1 MTTETEEASIVFVG
15 RVEAVP
21 AVPQSGGRHLCP
33 ESALVMKAASEL
45 KDGEILKFVFA
56 KRCTCNTVHW
66 AVRRH
71 VEGVLVAERTEP
83 DGRRA
88 LYVWKDPA
96 GQETT

>member
-1 MTTETEEASIVFVG
+1 MTTETEQASVVFVG

-21 AVPQSGGRHLCP
+21 PSGGRHLAP
-33 ESALVMKAASEL
+33 ESLLAIKAASEL

-56 KRCTCNTVHW
+56 KRATCNTANW
-66 AVRRH
+66 AARRH
-71 VEGVLVAERTEP
+71 VEGLLTAERTEP

-88 LYVWKDPA
+88 LYLWKDPA